1 MTNLKFEA
9 VFAREVEKNFFLVF
23 FYFRIFVNL
32 CFQINQHSD
41 GFIRNKHNSLYLWFS
56 SYCLCDI
63 YFCRYR
69 LIRTKYQINL
79 KV

>member
-32 CFQINQHSD
+32 CFQI
-41 GFIRNKHNSLYLWFS
+41 
-56 SYCLCDI
+56 
-63 YFCRYR
+63 
-69 LIRTKYQINL
+69 
-79 KV
+79 